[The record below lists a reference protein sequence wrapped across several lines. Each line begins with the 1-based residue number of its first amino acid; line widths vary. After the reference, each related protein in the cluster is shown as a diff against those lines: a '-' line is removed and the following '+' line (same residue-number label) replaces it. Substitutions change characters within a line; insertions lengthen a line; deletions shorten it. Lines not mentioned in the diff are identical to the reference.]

1 MLNLNRES
9 TTSGSR
15 FDSDRD
21 VLPFPAGGV
30 FGPKGEDASKKD
42 KRTGRKAGSSMNLAD
57 SISADLNALQAGLD
71 RLTIEIHEDEARDAL
86 AAIPFKR
93 FQSSDPSGPSS
104 PAA

>member
-30 FGPKGEDASKKD
+30 FGPKGKTTPNETRS
-42 KRTGRKAGSSMNLAD
+42 GRKTESSMNLAD

>member
-30 FGPKGEDASKKD
+30 HGPKRDATTNIPRSAS
-42 KRTGRKAGSSMNLAD
+42 GAGSSMNLAD
-57 SISADLNALQAGLD
+57 SINADLDALQAGLD
-71 RLTIEIHEDEARDAL
+71 RLTIELDKDEARDAL
-86 AAIPFKR
+86 SAIPFER
-93 FQSSDPSGPSS
+93 FQAPDPSGPTS